1 MSRANRARDI
11 AARAAFGGG
20 GLAVAGLLG
29 LGVLKVEAQ
38 VARRVIG
45 DGGDVGLNDS
55 GRYGAG
61 VGTTIEL
68 LMLGDSTA
76 SGVGADSP
84 ETTLGATVAV
94 GVAAIT
100 GRPVDLCNVSRSGAV
115 STGLAS
121 QVMDGLEQMPN
132 AWVALIMIGSNDVKN
147 RVDQA
152 TAVRH
157 LAEAVVALQ
166 DTGTVVVVGTCP
178 DLGTIRPVPQP
189 LRSLAKRWSR
199 DLAAAQT
206 VAVVEAG
213 GRTVSIGD
221 LIGPDFHASPT
232 ELFSADQFHPSSAGY
247 ARAAAAMLP
256 SVLAALGLPTH
267 EAEQT
272 PDYRRGEAVAPLP
285 SAAERAVDDPGSE
298 VTGTQVDGSARGVRG
313 RWAQLLR
320 RQRQPALSQDT
331 AVDTRLGGS
340 ERAAGSAH
348 ERKDERPAAADSGD
362 DSAEQPE
369 DASQGK
375 GAGEGVQSAAAPSE
389 DAVARTTPPR
399 P

>member
-1 MSRANRARDI
+1 MSRADRARDI

-29 LGVLKVEAQ
+29 LGVLKAEAQ

-45 DGGDVGLNDS
+45 ESPDVGLDDS

-76 SGVGADSP
+76 AGVGAGSP
-84 ETTLGATVAV
+84 ETTLGATVAI

-100 GRPVDLCNVSRSGAV
+100 GRPVDLRNVSRNGATSADLTAQV
-115 STGLAS
+115 VKGLRGMPKV
-121 QVMDGLEQMPN
+121 QVAM
-132 AWVALIMIGSNDVKN
+132 IMIGSNDVKE
-147 RVDQA
+147 RVDQ
-152 TAVRH
+152 TSSVRD
-157 LAEAVVALQ
+157 LAEAVVTLQ
-166 DTGTVVVVGTCP
+166 DHGARVVVGTCP

-189 LRSLAKRWSR
+189 LRSLARRWSR
-199 DLAAAQT
+199 DMAAAQT

-221 LIGPDFHASPT
+221 LIGPDFHEMPG
-232 ELFSADQFHPSSAGY
+232 ELFSADRFHPSSAGY

-256 SVLAALGLPTH
+256 SVLDALGEST
-267 EAEQT
+267 ADSQRS
-272 PDYRRGEAVAPLP
+272 PDYRRGEAVEPLP

-298 VTGTQVDGSARGVRG
+298 VTGTQVDGSARGARG

-320 RQRQPALSQDT
+320 RQPSPIPSEEEPDGDAHVEPEPPQDAERRAETEQPQVVAEPAD
-331 AVDTRLGGS
+331 ADS
-340 ERAAGSAH
+340 EDSDSDAESPDI
-348 ERKDERPAAADSGD
+348 EDESDVADGTGRPASTG
-362 DSAEQPE
+362 
-369 DASQGK
+369 
-375 GAGEGVQSAAAPSE
+375 
-389 DAVARTTPPR
+389 
-399 P
+399 